1 MIINLDEIDS
11 TNEYLKRMSQDG
23 WNSDETLIVTAQ
35 YQTSGKG
42 RRGRNWVTQ
51 PGTALMFSAMMKPKL
66 SLNDCSMLT
75 LVMALAVRRS
85 LSDMDIETK
94 IKWPNDLV
102 LNKKKICGIL
112 TEAIAETGQIII
124 GVGINTNQESM
135 PDDLSDTATSILM
148 ETDDCVDHE
157 SLLDNIIYHFE
168 KLTDAVYEAGDL
180 SLVREEYE
188 EGLVSMNNKVMVL
201 DPGNEYEGICKGI
214 DDKGQLIVEHE
225 DKETRVYAGEVSVR
239 GIYGYV

>member
-11 TNEYLKRMSQDG
+11 TNEYLKRMSHDG
-23 WNSDETLIVTAQ
+23 WNSDEILIATAQ

-42 RRGRNWVTQ
+42 RRGRSWVTE
-51 PGTALMFSAMMKPKL
+51 PGTTLMFSMMLKPKL
-66 SLNDCSMLT
+66 SLDDCSMLT
-75 LVMALAVRRS
+75 LVMALAVRRA
-85 LSDMDIETK
+85 LSDMDIESQ

-112 TEAIAETGQIII
+112 TEAISETGQIII

-135 PDDLSDTATSILM
+135 PDELNDTATSILM

-168 KLTDAVYEAGDL
+168 QITEAVYLAGDL
-180 SLVREEYE
+180 TPVREEYE
-188 EGLVSMNNKVMVL
+188 DALVSMNAQVTVL
-201 DPGNEYEGICKGI
+201 DPNKEYDGTCKGI
-214 DDKGQLIVEHE
+214 DQRGQLIVEHD
-225 DKETRVYAGEVSVR
+225 DKETKIYAGEVSVR